1 MRPEN
6 SREKDLSDFKNKLK
20 ICIVSAPYYKDITDN
35 LINGA
40 LKVLKKIKA
49 DIEVVEVSGALEIP
63 TAIRLMEN
71 EFDGFIAVGCVIRGE
86 TTHYEIVSTES
97 CRGIANLGLDKICI
111 GNAILTVENKMQAEK
126 RADPKIF
133 DKGGEA
139 CHALLSIIKIKKR
152 GHLKRDLN

>member
-1 MRPEN
+1 MRTVN
-6 SREKDLSDFKNKLK
+6 SSKNDLQDFKEKLK

-35 LINGA
+35 LIRGA
-40 LKVLKKIKA
+40 LNVLEKIKA
-49 DIEVVEVSGALEIP
+49 DTEIVEVSGALEIP

-97 CRGIANLGLDKICI
+97 CRGLTNLGLEKICI
-111 GNAILTVENKMQAEK
+111 GNAILTVENSLQARE

-139 CHALLSIIKIKKR
+139 CNALLSVIKIKGR
-152 GHLKRDLN
+152 GH